1 MPLHDKCG
9 WAPPV
14 GRLCAF
20 RSMASSSIPTGG
32 ADGEIQLIYSH
43 KGANPFAHW
52 WSNVGAYQQTFSQ
65 IKHLTT
71 HHVQP
76 ISPLTSLK
84 LLYSTSD
91 KDMLP
96 LPRINPYTFLCL
108 VVISFRR
115 QSCCVFFCDMLLNKT
130 WFDFLPCPKI
140 VYFDTISSSLVS
152 KLGSKH
158 GSSPFSIR
166 FADIFISQ
174 MVKSLLWLPLK
185 TGAFEVI
192 PTTSSTLF
200 VVLARLPTTI
210 SFLDFFF
217 YSFPSFYS
225 AIM

>member
-20 RSMASSSIPTGG
+20 RSMAHIQLETNVG

-43 KGANPFAHW
+43 KVANHFAHW
-52 WSNVGAYQQTFSQ
+52 WSNVRAYRRTFSQ

-115 QSCCVFFCDMLLNKT
+115 QSCCVFSCERLLNKT

-166 FADIFISQ
+166 FADIPDGPII
-174 MVKSLLWLPLK
+174 
-185 TGAFEVI
+185 AVI
-192 PTTSSTLF
+192 ATKDRRFWSNSHNIFNIVCRTCSPSDH
-200 VVLARLPTTI
+200 
-210 SFLDFFF
+210 DFFSWF
-217 YSFPSFYS
+217 LFLFLPFFL
-225 AIM
+225 